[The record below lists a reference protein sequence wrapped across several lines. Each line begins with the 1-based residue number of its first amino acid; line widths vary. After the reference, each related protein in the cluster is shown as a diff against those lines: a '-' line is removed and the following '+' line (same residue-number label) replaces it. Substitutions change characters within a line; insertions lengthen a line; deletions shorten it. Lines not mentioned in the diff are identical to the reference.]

1 MKTLL
6 FIFISIISL
15 NAETSYQA
23 KCVNFY
29 YLTSS
34 GTTNRINLIYSA
46 TPTTVNVITYSNSI
60 LAELLNG
67 TDKYKYDSSTL
78 RCNAVFNEPYKSLLS
93 SLTGILIGFTI
104 MFFAIFLTIKVGS
117 KK

>member
-15 NAETSYQA
+15 NAETSLSG
-23 KCVNFY
+23 KCVNSFY
-29 YLTSS
+29 FKTT
-34 GTTNRINLIYSA
+34 GTTNQIFVYFSA
-46 TPTTVNVITYSNSI
+46 TPTVTTVYAYSASTVS
-60 LAELLNG
+60 ELTNG
-67 TDKYKYDSSTL
+67 LDKFVYNPASGW
-78 RCNAVFNEPYKSLLS
+78 CKSVSNQSQQYLLS

>member
-15 NAETSYQA
+15 YAETSYQA
-23 KCVNFY
+23 KCVNSY

-34 GTTNRINLIYSA
+34 GTTYRINLIYSS
-46 TPTTVNVITYSNSI
+46 TPTVTNVLTYSSAI
-60 LAELLNG
+60 LTELTNG
-67 TDKYKYDSSTL
+67 TDKFKYDSSTL
-78 RCNAVFNEPYKSLLS
+78 RCNAVFNEPYKSFLS